1 MGLKFLYK
9 LRNSLSGYRRPKKW
23 LTTCQ
28 KNGNKKEKKSQIKDV
43 KKVRNMSENG
53 NKNVKE
59 NP

>member
-23 LTTCQ
+23 PTTRQ
-28 KNGNKKEKKSQIKDV
+28 KMVIKKKKSQIKDV

-53 NKNVKE
+53 NKNAEE

>member
-23 LTTCQ
+23 FATRQ

-53 NKNVKE
+53 NKNAEE

>member
-1 MGLKFLYK
+1 MAH
-9 LRNSLSGYRRPKKW
+9 NPP
-23 LTTCQ
+23 

-53 NKNVKE
+53 NKNAEE